1 MIGGDAYITRQRT
14 SGRIMATAVEEPP
27 TRVNPPATRGWKHLG
42 RALLAIIALL
52 VILVVVAA
60 LLPSSVWK
68 RVITHVASADLGR
81 EVSIDGNLELHVF
94 SWNPRLV
101 VEGLR
106 VANADWAPQRPMLT
120 IRRLDVTLS
129 LPSVLKSQLVFPR
142 IEIDAPDIDLERD
155 SASRANWDFS
165 TPGARKPQ
173 KPGASPPARIP
184 VIQQLIL
191 AEGTLAAH
199 DSIRKLKFDGQ
210 INIDEKQR
218 SADQNALRIRGNG
231 MLNGKPF
238 DLRLDGGPLINTD
251 HSKPYGFDTAVTAA
265 DIKLKAHTDIQHPFD
280 LGAVTSTFHLTGK
293 DLADAYYLTGLALP
307 NTPPYDVAGT
317 VVRDGMKF
325 RVDDFHGRLGGSDI
339 NGKLAIDT
347 GRDRPK
353 LAATLTSRVLNLA
366 DLAAPLG
373 TQAKP
378 EQKSDT
384 LAANTASPGSSA
396 SAGNSASAPQRGTEA
411 KNTLLLPDADLQ
423 VARVRAMDA
432 DLLFDADSISTPK
445 LPMKKVHFHLTLDD
459 GKLKL
464 DPLEFTLP
472 EGQFSG
478 SVSLNAQPAV
488 PETDIDMKLENLD
501 LAQFKP
507 DASNTAP
514 LAGDLVGRIK
524 LHGAGTS
531 VHKAAADA
539 AGDITFVVP
548 QGEMRAAF
556 AELTGINVASG
567 LGLLLTKKEEN
578 TAIRCGVMNFHA
590 DHGDLKATTLLVD
603 TNRVLITGS
612 GDLNLDTEGLDM
624 SLRGQPKGFRL
635 VRLRSPIK
643 IHGSLSHPQIGLQTA
658 NVVSQA
664 GGAIALGTLLTPV
677 AALLA
682 FVDAGL
688 AKNANCA
695 DLVAQ
700 TEHDKGL
707 PAVK

>member
-1 MIGGDAYITRQRT
+1 M
-14 SGRIMATAVEEPP
+14 STAIVEEPASRLDSSP
-27 TRVNPPATRGWKHLG
+27 TRAWRVLRRTLLG
-42 RALLAIIALL
+42 MVVSCVALVAI
-52 VILVVVAA
+52 VV
-60 LLPSSVWK
+60 LLPSSFWK

-81 EVSIDGNLELHVF
+81 EVSIDGNLEIHVF
-94 SWNPRLV
+94 TWSPRLV

-106 VANADWAPQRPMLT
+106 IANADWAPHRPLLT
-120 IRRLDVTLS
+120 VRRLDVTLS
-129 LPSVLKSQLVFPR
+129 LPSVVKSQLVFPR

-184 VIQQLIL
+184 VIQQLVL
-191 AEGTLAAH
+191 TEGTLAAR
-199 DSIRKLKFDGQ
+199 DKVRKLRFDGQ
-210 INIDEKQR
+210 ITVDEKQR
-218 SADQNALRIRGNG
+218 SAEQDALRVRGNG

-238 DLRLDGGPLINTD
+238 DLRLDGGSLINTD
-251 HSKPYGFDTAVTAA
+251 HSKPYVFDAAVTAA
-265 DIKLKAHTDIQHPFD
+265 DIKLTAHTTIQHPFD
-280 LGAVTSTFHLTGK
+280 LGAVTSNFHLTGK
-293 DLADAYYLTGLALP
+293 DLADAYYLSGLALP

-317 VVRDGMKF
+317 AVRDGMKF
-325 RVDDFHGRLGGSDI
+325 SVDDFHGRLGGSDI

-347 GRDRPK
+347 GGDRPK
-353 LAATLTSRVLNLA
+353 LSATLTSRVLNLA

-373 TQAKP
+373 TQATP

-384 LAANTASPGSSA
+384 LAGGAA
-396 SAGNSASAPQRGTEA
+396 SAQHQGAEA

-423 VARVRAMDA
+423 VARVRGMDA
-432 DLLFDADSISTPK
+432 DVMFDADSTTTPK
-445 LPMKKVHFHLTLDD
+445 LPMKKLHFHLTLDD
-459 GKLKL
+459 GKLSL
-464 DPLEFTLP
+464 SPLQFTLP

-478 SVSLNAQPAV
+478 SVSLNARAAV
-488 PETDIDMKLENLD
+488 PETDIDMKLRNLD

-507 DASNTAP
+507 DSSNTAP
-514 LAGDLVGRIK
+514 LSGDLVGRIK
-524 LHGAGTS
+524 LHGSGTS
-531 VHKAAADA
+531 VHKTAANV
-539 AGDITFVVP
+539 AGDITIVVP

-578 TAIRCGVMNFHA
+578 TAIRCSVMSFHA

-603 TNRVLITGS
+603 TNRVLITGN
-612 GDLNLDTEGLDM
+612 GDVDLGSEGLNL
-624 SLRGQPKGFRL
+624 SLRGQPKSVRL

-643 IHGSLSHPQIGLQTA
+643 IHGSLSHPQIGLQA
-658 NVVSQA
+658 GNLVGQV

-688 AKNANCA
+688 AKDANCA
-695 DLVAQ
+695 ELVAQ
-700 TEHDKGL
+700 AEHDKDL
-707 PAVK
+707 PPVN